1 MIAEIESLI
10 KELKENI
17 NRLQNLNSQTLVENN
32 ELKEEIVELN
42 NKIQQQNINN
52 EELIKK
58 YESLKLAKS
67 IAVSSGDSHDAKIK
81 INRLVREIDKC
92 ISLLNR

>member
-1 MIAEIESLI
+1 MIVEIGSLI
-10 KELKENI
+10 LDLKKNIEN
-17 NRLQNLNSQTLVENN
+17 LKNLNSETKLENN
-32 ELKEEIVELN
+32 ELKEEIKKLNSKIKQKDEISDELN
-42 NKIQQQNINN
+42 
-52 EELIKK
+52 KK

>member
-10 KELKENI
+10 IDLKENI
-17 NRLQNLNSQTLVENN
+17 KKIKGLNSQTSQENSK
-32 ELKEEIVELN
+32 LKEEIVELN
-42 NKIQQQNINN
+42 SKIQQQNTNN

-67 IAVSSGDSHDAKIK
+67 IAVSSGDAHDAKIK